1 MVMVSNG
8 LTYNHTDVMS
18 HHYPVI
24 LIDNDCNAI
33 IHIWLSEERDYR
45 DGEMIEVREEGLQSG
60 DRGA

>member
-45 DGEMIEVREEGLQSG
+45 D
-60 DRGA
+60 